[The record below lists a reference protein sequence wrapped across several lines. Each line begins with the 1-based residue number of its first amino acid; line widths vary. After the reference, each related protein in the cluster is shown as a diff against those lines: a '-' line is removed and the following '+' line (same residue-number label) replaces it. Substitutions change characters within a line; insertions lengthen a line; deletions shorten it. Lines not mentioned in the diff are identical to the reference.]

1 MKMKKTFFMLVFV
14 FIVWFCVIDGLAFGE
29 SSEQGLPVHNVDT
42 GLDYL
47 TIQGAIDANETL
59 DGHTIMVDA
68 GVYYEHLMVHKAVS
82 LVGEN
87 GTETFVDG
95 NGTGTVVYIT
105 ADNVKISGFTVQ
117 NGGNVTGCSGIHVAD
132 SVGVNISRNIIRN
145 NLRGIFVMDSS
156 NTVLWGNEVSNGEYG
171 IRLYYSSNNVLWG
184 VKVSNNSRGI
194 YFGYSD
200 NNVLSGNVISD
211 NEEGIRMF
219 VSSGNVIFHNN
230 FVNDTKPVVS
240 VDSVNSWDNGVEG
253 NYWSGYEGIDEDQ
266 DGIGDTP
273 FIINENNTDSF
284 PLMGM
289 VSDLNVVYEHE
300 MFRVSVVCNSTVSEF
315 GFDVAAMM
323 LGFNVMG
330 VNDTVGFC
338 RVMVPKVLVNWP
350 YVVLVDG
357 EQINSTVL
365 PVSNYTHTFLYFTYM
380 LSGHEVRII
389 SKPYYQLLERY
400 NNILAEYQKLNLT
413 YYELLDGYGE
423 LLVSFELLNATY
435 QGLLAQYHNL
445 NLTYYELLDNYT
457 VLLDKY
463 NQLEDDYNALNA
475 TYYEILGNYTEL
487 QGNYDSLNSTYNTL
501 NSAYNNLVADYNHL
515 NATFNEYKRTHS
527 YSDSEFNTVV
537 AYRDYWIAEYD
548 SLNVTY
554 HSLQANYTDLQVDYD
569 NLQADFNSLN
579 YTYNNLKSEQQATIS
594 ELNYVRNLMY
604 VFVVTTV
611 GAVILVSFSMRYYR
625 MFSKQKKVVE
635 RYERELGRLSPLEIA
650 RVLFKADVERRE
662 VKIGRFEE
670 KYGVRVRPRRTLED
684 VIKRLELKKKAE
696 E

>member
-1 MKMKKTFFMLVFV
+1 MCLWLMDVSVMKMKKTVFTFVFV
-14 FIVWFCVIDGLAFGE
+14 FVMSFCVINELAFNASAE
-29 SSEQGLPVHNVDT
+29 TGLPVHNIDT

-47 TIQGAIDANETL
+47 TIQEAIDANETL

-87 GTETFVDG
+87 STETFVDG

-156 NTVLWGNEVSNGEYG
+156 NTVLSGNEVSNSEYG
-171 IRLYYSSNNVLWG
+171 IRLYYSSNNVLLG

-200 NNVLSGNVISD
+200 NNVLSGTVISD

-219 VSSGNVIFHNN
+219 VSSRNAIFHNN

-253 NYWSGYEGIDEDQ
+253 NYWSGYEGMDEDQ

-273 FIINENNTDSF
+273 FIINENNTDYF

-289 VSDLNVVYEHE
+289 VSDLNVVYERE
-300 MFRVSVVCNSTVSEF
+300 TYRVSVVCNSTVSEF

-330 VNDTVGFC
+330 ANDTVGFC
-338 RVMVPKVLVNWP
+338 RVMIPKVLVNWP

-365 PVSNYTHTFLYFTYM
+365 PVSNYTHTFLYFTYV

-400 NNILAEYQKLNLT
+400 NDILAEYQKLNLT
-413 YYELLDGYGE
+413 YYQLLDSHDE
-423 LLVSFELLNATY
+423 LQASFELLNVTY
-435 QGLLAQYHNL
+435 HGLLAQYHSL
-445 NLTYYELLDNYT
+445 NSTYYELLDNYT
-457 VLLDKY
+457 RLDADF
-463 NQLEDDYNALNA
+463 NQLQDGYSILNA
-475 TYYEILGNYTEL
+475 TYYELVGNYSQLEDNYSALNLTYYELVDNCTEL
-487 QGNYDSLNSTYNTL
+487 QSNYDSLNISYNILLGQYDSLNSSYNTL
-501 NSAYNNLVADYNHL
+501 NSTYNKLVGSFNELESKYEAATNELSSL
-515 NATFNEYKRTHS
+515 NATYIELKLEQEATKR
-527 YSDSEFNTVV
+527 
-537 AYRDYWIAEYD
+537 
-548 SLNVTY
+548 
-554 HSLQANYTDLQVDYD
+554 
-569 NLQADFNSLN
+569 
-579 YTYNNLKSEQQATIS
+579 
-594 ELNYVRNLMY
+594 ELNNFRNLMY
-604 VFVVTTV
+604 VFLATTV
-611 GAVILVSFSMRYYR
+611 GAVVLFSYSVRYYR
-625 MFSKQKKVVE
+625 MFNKQKKVIE

-662 VKIGRFEE
+662 AKIGRFEE

>member
-1 MKMKKTFFMLVFV
+1 MKWKKTVFTFVFV
-14 FIVWFCVIDGLAFGE
+14 FMMSFCVINGLAFGE
-29 SSEQGLPVHNVDT
+29 SSEQSLPVHNVDT

-47 TIQGAIDANETL
+47 TIQEAIDADETL

-68 GVYYEHLMVHKAVS
+68 GTYYEHVVVHKAVS

-87 GTETFVDG
+87 STETFVDG
-95 NGTGTVVYIT
+95 NGTGTVIYIT
-105 ADNVKISGFTVQ
+105 ADDVKISGFTVQ
-117 NGGNVTGCSGIHVAD
+117 NSGNVTGCSGIHIAD
-132 SVGVNISRNIIRN
+132 SVGVNISRNIVRN

-156 NTVLWGNEVSNGEYG
+156 NNVLSGNEVSNSEHG

-200 NNVLSGNVISD
+200 DNVLSGNVISD
-211 NEEGIRMF
+211 NEEGVRMF
-219 VSSGNVIFHNN
+219 VSSGNVIFHSN

-253 NYWSGYEGIDEDQ
+253 NYWSGYEGMDEDQ

-289 VSDLNVVYEHE
+289 VSDFNVVYERE
-300 MFRVSVVCNSTVSEF
+300 AYCVSVVCNSTVSGF

-330 VNDTVGFC
+330 ANDTVGFC
-338 RVMVPKVLVNWP
+338 RVMIPKVLVNWP

-357 EQINSTVL
+357 KQINSTVL
-365 PVSNYTHTFLYFTYM
+365 PASNYTHTFLYFTYV
-380 LSGHEVRII
+380 LSGHEVRIT

-413 YYELLDGYGE
+413 YYELLDDYSE
-423 LLVSFELLNATY
+423 LLDSFELLNATY

-445 NLTYYELLDNYT
+445 NLTYYELLGNYT

-463 NQLEDDYNALNA
+463 NKLEGNYTALNA

-501 NSAYNNLVADYNHL
+501 NSAYNNLLADCNAL
-515 NATFNEYKRTHS
+515 NATFNEYKGNHS
-527 YSDSEFNTVV
+527 YSNSEYNTVV
-537 AYRDYWIAEYD
+537 GDRDYWMAEYD
-548 SLNVTY
+548 SVNVTY

-569 NLQADFNSLN
+569 DLQAAFNSLN
-579 YTYNNLKSEQQATIS
+579 STYNNLKSEQQATIS

-604 VFVVTTV
+604 AFVATTV
-611 GAVILVSFSMRYYR
+611 GAVILVSFGMRYYR
-625 MFSKQKKVVE
+625 MFNKQKKVIE

-662 VKIGRFEE
+662 AKIGRFEE
-670 KYGVRVRPRRTLED
+670 KYGVSVRPRRTLED
-684 VIKRLELKKKAE
+684 VIKSLELKKKAE